1 MEEHVLVVP
10 TPIFHALG
18 YFQGFCTDV
27 DRYRDVLLD
36 TKNVQFR
43 PRSEVETDPGFK
55 QLIPYMIF
63 CHADSSGDVHIF
75 QYVRG
80 KGMGESRLHQKRS
93 IGVGGHIAAED
104 RGHPSDDVYRE
115 GMLRELHEEVVLR
128 TTFAEQCIGL
138 INDDSTEVGS
148 VHLGIV
154 HRLDVAEPN
163 VFSNEADLIE
173 SGFMPLRELRNY
185 KDQMESW
192 SAISLDAL
200 VSDTRDRN
208 R

>member
-1 MEEHVLVVP
+1 MEEQVLVVP
-10 TPIFHALG
+10 TQFFHTLG
-18 YFQGFCTDV
+18 HFQGFSTDI

-36 TKNVQFR
+36 AENVQFR
-43 PRSEVETDPGFK
+43 PRSEVEIDPGFK

-63 CHADSSGDVHIF
+63 CHTDSSGNVSIF

-93 IGVGGHIAAED
+93 IGIGGHIAAED
-104 RGHPSDDVYRE
+104 QGQHSADIYRE
-115 GMLRELHEEVVLR
+115 GMLRELYEEVVLH
-128 TTFAEQCIGL
+128 TTFTERCVGL
-138 INDDSTEVGS
+138 INDDTTEVGR

-163 VFSNEADLIE
+163 VISNEADLIE
-173 SGFMPLRELRNY
+173 SGFMPLDELR
-185 KDQMESW
+185 KHREQLESW

-200 VSDTRDRN
+200 F
-208 R
+208 

>member
-1 MEEHVLVVP
+1 MEEHVLVIP
-10 TPIFHALG
+10 TQIFHALG
-18 YFQGFCTDV
+18 HFQGFSTDI
-27 DRYRDVLLD
+27 DRYRNVLLD
-36 TKNVQFR
+36 AKNVQFR

-63 CHADSSGDVHIF
+63 CHTDSSGNVSIF

-93 IGVGGHIAAED
+93 IGIGGHISAED
-104 RGHPSDDVYRE
+104 RGQRSEDIYRE

-128 TTFAEQCIGL
+128 SPYTERCVGM
-138 INDDSTEVGS
+138 INDDSTEVGR

-163 VFSNEADLIE
+163 VVSNETDLIE
-173 SGFMPLRELRNY
+173 SGFLPLEELRMHRE
-185 KDQMESW
+185 QMESW

-200 VSDTRDRN
+200 FYCAGS
-208 R
+208 

>member
-1 MEEHVLVVP
+1 MEEQVLVVP
-10 TPIFHALG
+10 TRIFHSLG
-18 YFQGFCTDV
+18 LFQGFCTDI
-27 DRYRDVLLD
+27 DRYRDVLFD
-36 TKNVQFR
+36 AKNVQFR

-63 CHADSSGDVHIF
+63 CHTDLSGNVSVF

-104 RGHPSDDVYRE
+104 QGEHSADIYRE

-128 TTFAEQCIGL
+128 TTFTERCIGL

-163 VFSNEADLIE
+163 VISNESDLIE
-173 SGFMPLRELRNY
+173 SGFMPLGELR
-185 KDQMESW
+185 KHREQMESW
-192 SAISLDAL
+192 SVISLDAL
-200 VSDTRDRN
+200 F
-208 R
+208 

>member
-1 MEEHVLVVP
+1 MEEHVLVIP

-18 YFQGFCTDV
+18 HFQGFCTDV

-63 CHADSSGDVHIF
+63 CHTDSSGNISIF

-80 KGMGESRLHQKRS
+80 KGMGESRLHHKRS
-93 IGVGGHIAAED
+93 IGVGGHIAID
-104 RGHPSDDVYRE
+104 DQRQHSDDVYRE
-115 GMLRELHEEVVLR
+115 GMLRELHEEVVLH
-128 TTFAEQCIGL
+128 TAFTEQCIGL

-163 VFSNEADLIE
+163 VVSNESDLIE
-173 SGFMPLRELRNY
+173 SGFMPLDELRAY

-192 SAISLDAL
+192 SAISLDAFFE
-200 VSDTRDRN
+200 SK
-208 R
+208 